1 MPKRTPSKRTP
12 SRRTLAAFVLAALLP
27 LLGVTA
33 AHAEPPPPAVAR
45 LDHTEH
51 ITDRRTALFVHSPS
65 MDRVVQV
72 QVLHPSGQGQGQGP
86 RPTLYLL
93 DGVSAGAE
101 SDFRE
106 STWTQKTD
114 IVDFFADKN
123 VNVVLPV
130 GGTASYYTDWRNP
143 DPVLGTNRWETFLTR
158 ELPPIIDAEFAG
170 NGVDAIGGLSMGATG
185 AMALITRHPDLYE
198 GVAALSGCLD
208 TSRDST
214 RDSVRGTVAYKG
226 GNPDN
231 MWGPPGDPAWREHD
245 PYENAEALR
254 GKDVFI
260 STGNGLLGPYDLEA
274 GQDALTV
281 GVPLEVG
288 AFACTISFDRRLREL
303 RIPATV
309 EYRPW
314 GTHSW
319 RYWQD
324 DLRSAWPTLARAL
337 GLSAR

>member
-1 MPKRTPSKRTP
+1 MP
-12 SRRTLAAFVLAALLP
+12 RRTIAVFVVTVLLP

-33 AHAEPPPPAVAR
+33 AHADPPAPAVAR

-51 ITDRRTALFVHSPS
+51 ITDRRTALFVYSPPS
-65 MDRVVQV
+65 MNRVVQV
-72 QVLHPSGQGQGQGP
+72 QVLHPPSWQGP

-101 SDFRE
+101 SDYRE

-158 ELPPIIDAEFAG
+158 ELPPIVDAEFSG
-170 NGVDAIGGLSMGATG
+170 NGTDAIGGLSMGATG
-185 AMALITRHPDLYE
+185 AMSLITRHPDLYE
-198 GVAALSGCLD
+198 GGVAALSGCLD

-226 GNPDN
+226 GNPPDN
-231 MWGPPGDPAWREHD
+231 MWGAPPGDPAWKEHD
-245 PYENAEALR
+245 PYVNAEACAAR
-254 GKDVFI
+254 T
-260 STGNGLLGPYDLEA
+260 SSSA
-274 GQDALTV
+274 
-281 GVPLEVG
+281 
-288 AFACTISFDRRLREL
+288 
-303 RIPATV
+303 PATACPDRTTWA
-309 EYRPW
+309 RPA
-314 GTHSW
+314 TC
-319 RYWQD
+319 
-324 DLRSAWPTLARAL
+324 
-337 GLSAR
+337 

>member
-1 MPKRTPSKRTP
+1 MRTRVTY
-12 SRRTLAAFVLAALLP
+12 RAAIVGFVLSILWP
-27 LLGVTA
+27 LLCAAPATA
-33 AHAEPPPPAVAR
+33 DPPPAAAR
-45 LDHTEH
+45 LDHVEH
-51 ITDRRTALFVHSPS
+51 LTDRRSALFVYSPS
-65 MDRVVQV
+65 MDRIVQV
-72 QVLHPSGQGQGQGP
+72 QVLHPSWQGP

-101 SDFRE
+101 SDYRE
-106 STWTQKTD
+106 STWTQRTD

-158 ELPPIIDAEFAG
+158 ELPPIVDAAFDG
-170 NGVDAIGGLSMGATG
+170 NGIDAIGGLSMGATG

-231 MWGPPGDPAWREHD
+231 MWGAPGDPAWKEHD

-254 GKDVFI
+254 GKDIFI
-260 STGNGLLGPYDLEA
+260 STGNGLLGPYDLGADGEV
-274 GQDALTV
+274 LTV
-281 GVPLEVG
+281 GAPLEAG
-288 AFACTISFDRRLREL
+288 AFACTITFDRRLREL

-314 GTHSW
+314 GTHTW

-337 GLSAR
+337 GLSGR